1 MLSWIRSWWSKPVT
15 VEADPAPQVV
25 LPRSIAF
32 ATPIATP
39 IVDDPPTPVLS
50 TSFLGELKGDKKMAK
65 APKSPR
71 TSKLHETV

>member
-1 MLSWIRSWWSKPVT
+1 MLSWIRSWWNRPPKIT
-15 VEADPAPQVV
+15 VEADPAAQVV

-50 TSFLGELKGDKKMAK
+50 TSFLEALKGDKKMAK

-71 TSKLHETV
+71 TSKHEV